1 MKLYDIKKELLDI
14 YSDLVDEETGEID
27 EEKVHRFEQLSIAKE
42 EKEEN
47 TALYIKTL
55 DYDIKSLKE
64 EKKRIDRKIK
74 SAEQT
79 KGFLKGMLEY
89 SLAGQTIKTP
99 QVTVSYRKSES
110 VKLDDDFIDYA
121 MKHGYEDLV
130 KESIDYK
137 AKKTEI
143 KKKLKAGEKIPHCEL
158 EIKQNIQI
166 K

>member
-1 MKLYDIKKELLDI
+1 MRLYEIQEELINL
-14 YSDLVDEETGEID
+14 YENLTDEETGEINED
-27 EEKVHRFEQLSIAKE
+27 TLKEFESLSMKKQ

-47 TALYIKTL
+47 TALYIKNL
-55 DYDIKSLKE
+55 DYELNAYKE

-74 SAEQT
+74 TVERN
-79 KGFLKGMLEY
+79 KEYLKNMLLV
-89 SLAGQTIKTP
+89 SLEGEKIKTP

-121 MKHGYEDLV
+121 MKNGYEDLV